1 MKTSNK
7 ILAFLSYLLFIPGW
21 LFVLVFRR
29 KDEHAK
35 FHARQSLIINLF
47 VFLLLVLW
55 FVFTW
60 LLVGISIIGPITAWF
75 LFAIV
80 IAIYIYLAIAWVMG
94 MLRSFNPDAK
104 PLPLVGN
111 WAQKLPF

>member
-1 MKTSNK
+1 MKTSSK

-21 LFVLVFRR
+21 LFVLAFRR

-35 FHARQSLIINLF
+35 FHARQSLVINLF
-47 VFLLLVLW
+47 VLLLLIIW

-60 LLVGISIIGPITAWF
+60 LVIAIPIIGPLLAWF

-80 IAIYIYLAIAWVMG
+80 IVILIYLVIAWVMG

-104 PLPLVGN
+104 PLPLVGS
-111 WAQKLPF
+111 WALKLPF

>member
-7 ILAFLSYLLFIPGW
+7 ILAFLSYLLFVPGW
-21 LFVLVFRR
+21 LFVLIFRR

-35 FHARQSLIINLF
+35 RHARQSLMINLF
-47 VFLLLVLW
+47 AFLLLAIW
-55 FVFTW
+55 FVITW
-60 LLVGISIIGPITAWF
+60 LVIWIPIAGPILAWF
-75 LFAIV
+75 FFALV
-80 IAIYIYLAIAWVMG
+80 IAILIYLMIAWVMG

-111 WAQKLPF
+111 WALKLPF